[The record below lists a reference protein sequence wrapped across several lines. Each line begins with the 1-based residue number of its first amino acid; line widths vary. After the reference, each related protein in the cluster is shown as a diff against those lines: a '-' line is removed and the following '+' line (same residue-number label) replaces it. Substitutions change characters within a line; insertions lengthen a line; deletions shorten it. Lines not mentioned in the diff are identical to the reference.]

1 MGMFKK
7 KKRKE
12 RNTPVGPSPGRGGL
26 RLQRRPLGKWRL
38 REGGL
43 ESAQWYTEGKE
54 STHPVTLGSVLPQS
68 DHLRKHKV
76 EGNRADWPTSNGF
89 HHGFIILKKKKTP
102 IDPIFNSHCSWSN
115 KVLPF
120 KKQKQTFSM
129 WIRQTTIWL
138 QISSLNFSI
147 GSICKTN
154 RSSSIKD
161 QHKIQSGCC
170 KCNNAVLLCKML
182 DNVLWTDV
190 FLALL
195 LHLLALCEEKKSVG
209 KIWSERI

>member
-1 MGMFKK
+1 MGMFK

-76 EGNRADWPTSNGF
+76 EGNRADWPTSSGF
-89 HHGFIILKKKKTP
+89 HHYFIIIYIFKKPNRPNFLTVIVLEVIKFYRLKKTKKHFLCES
-102 IDPIFNSHCSWSN
+102 D
-115 KVLPF
+115 K
-120 KKQKQTFSM
+120 
-129 WIRQTTIWL
+129 L
-138 QISSLNFSI
+138 QFD
-147 GSICKTN
+147 CKLAHLT
-154 RSSSIKD
+154 
-161 QHKIQSGCC
+161 
-170 KCNNAVLLCKML
+170 
-182 DNVLWTDV
+182 
-190 FLALL
+190 LALGQFAKL
-195 LHLLALCEEKKSVG
+195 IGALV
-209 KIWSERI
+209 